1 LNKAAAF
8 VAMSLFWDFSLLAD
22 QVREVFAQ
30 AEADLRLEQAVYGL
44 DARDERE
51 IQTLLAEGLG
61 RHCEVAREVHY
72 PSIARVATR
81 PARTSDR
88 LRCDLV
94 LTPKGRVLAERL
106 PPVDLFSPPSVAE
119 MAVTEPGEA
128 LWLEVKIAY
137 QYREGGVRH
146 AGYGQ
151 QWRRAIVDD
160 LKKMEADPLIRHG
173 GLLLIVFNES
183 AEVLEKDLELFED
196 VLARQEVLAGF
207 RQVRSVEILD
217 RIGHHLCTAALWP
230 TVQR

>member
-1 LNKAAAF
+1 
-8 VAMSLFWDFSLLAD
+8 MSLLWDFSLVAD
-22 QVREVFAQ
+22 QVREIFAQ

-44 DARDERE
+44 DARDERG
-51 IQTLLAEGLG
+51 IQTLLAQGLG
-61 RHCEVAREVHY
+61 RYCEVAREVHY
-72 PSIARVATR
+72 PSVAQISGRVAAR
-81 PARTSDR
+81 PARVSDR

-94 LTPKGRVLAERL
+94 LTPKGRVLADRL
-106 PPVDLFSPPSVAE
+106 PPVDLFSAPSAAE
-119 MAVTEPGEA
+119 MVVAEPGEA

-160 LKKMEADPLIRHG
+160 LKKMEADALIRHG

-183 AEVLEKDLELFED
+183 AAVLEKDLELFED

-207 RQVRSVEILD
+207 RHVRSVEILD